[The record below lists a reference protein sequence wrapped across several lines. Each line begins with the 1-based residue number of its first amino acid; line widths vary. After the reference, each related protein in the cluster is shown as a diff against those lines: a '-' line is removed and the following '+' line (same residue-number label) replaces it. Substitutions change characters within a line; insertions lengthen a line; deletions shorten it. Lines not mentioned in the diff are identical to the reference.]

1 VVKAVT
7 ALVLTA
13 AVLAAC
19 SGSEWDASER
29 ETSVAPDRAEEA
41 RRVVERAMED
51 DDLQAAIVRITV
63 DGENVLTQAWGESMP
78 GMPASTD
85 MHFRNGAVAI
95 SYVAVVLLQLAE
107 EGVVDLDDPL
117 SQYLP
122 DVEHADRVTLE
133 QLAAMTS
140 GYRDYVPDPRFS
152 DAVYEDPFRVWT
164 PEELW
169 PFGTEAP
176 LWYEPGT
183 NWNYAHTN
191 YLLLGRA
198 LESATGRSM
207 DDLVQQRVLDPLG
220 MEETGDPGSAWI
232 PDPVLH
238 SYSGER
244 HDALG
249 MPVETALYE
258 DATAWS
264 PSWTITQG
272 AIQYTNIF
280 DVDRGTR
287 AMGSGELLSAEAYEL
302 MTSDAQSTFGGPV
315 DGCPSCRRGTPSYTY
330 GIGIVQKGDWLLQNP
345 MFAGLAGTSAH
356 LPQEGVTISVF
367 VTFGGDAF
375 TAENDFSA
383 PNASVPL
390 FAALAEVMAPQ
401 HPAPMS

>member
-1 VVKAVT
+1 
-7 ALVLTA
+7 
-13 AVLAAC
+13 
-19 SGSEWDASER
+19 
-29 ETSVAPDRAEEA
+29 
-41 RRVVERAMED
+41 
-51 DDLQAAIVRITV
+51 
-63 DGENVLTQAWGESMP
+63 
-78 GMPASTD
+78 
-85 MHFRNGAVAI
+85 
-95 SYVAVVLLQLAE
+95 
-107 EGVVDLDDPL
+107 
-117 SQYLP
+117 
-122 DVEHADRVTLE
+122 
-133 QLAAMTS
+133 
-140 GYRDYVPDPRFS
+140 
-152 DAVYEDPFRVWT
+152 
-164 PEELW
+164 
-169 PFGTEAP
+169 
-176 LWYEPGT
+176 
-183 NWNYAHTN
+183 
-191 YLLLGRA
+191 
-198 LESATGRSM
+198 
-207 DDLVQQRVLDPLG
+207 VQQRVLDPLG

-249 MPVETALYE
+249 MPAETALYE
-258 DATAWS
+258 DATSWS

-330 GIGIVQKGDWLLQNP
+330 GIGIVEKGDWLLQNP

-367 VTFGGDAF
+367 VTFGSDAF

-390 FAALAEVMAPQ
+390 FAALAEVMAPE